1 MSMYDLDEFAI
12 KPFSRISVSS
22 QTNPTSSG
30 HNKPDPHS
38 GQTAPVSTRAQNLMT
53 QFHDYT
59 QHNNPTPPTSADE
72 GHHYFDCPKVWE
84 RIVTH
89 PRFDEVDVEVLCA
102 ELNSKV
108 KIVYPP
114 TH

>member
-1 MSMYDLDEFAI
+1 M
-12 KPFSRISVSS
+12 
-22 QTNPTSSG
+22 
-30 HNKPDPHS
+30 
-38 GQTAPVSTRAQNLMT
+38 

-59 QHNNPTPPTSADE
+59 QHNNPTSTAAADE
-72 GHHYFDCPKVWE
+72 GHRYFDCPKVWE

-108 KIVYPP
+108 RIVILL
-114 TH
+114 TL